1 MSSASRSRLQN
12 YVPAILFT
20 TYDGYYIYSPTKT
33 SQVAINKEDGVAIT
47 SNEGDVVYVA
57 KGATG
62 GELAYQ
68 VDKDNADELSKKE
81 SSAINGD
88 YTTNSNEAKPE
99 ANYMLKPFI
108 YYSAEYKEDKEDN
121 NFDVIASYSLDNY
134 LTVYGKKSTG
144 RKDSGDYV
152 TEEFTKSGYLIDTS
166 KIKLSGSI
174 LVKLLAKANN
184 DSNDPI
190 DQNSMS
196 ATDIEKY
203 SEIVTLNSDD
213 DDPKKEN
220 KNNVRYLAINVDDD
234 DTEAYNYINYYEYG
248 NNILKEGYG
257 KKYYPNQVR
266 QKNASEGDD
275 SLRAPI
281 RNQTGDEIISDT
293 LEINNLFN
301 QDEEY
306 KQYLLFNTNYKSISV
321 TYNGI
326 EITDPDAMEYY
337 IKAYFFTKWVQN
349 NLSDIKAKNCVQ
361 NYLGFEDMS
370 DNTKRSYTDFKD
382 DTTEIFKFEGENQ
395 DPEREESLYQ
405 QHKRAAI
412 KNSIQYNLN
421 SAISTFNDTYY
432 SLSAAYRLPVM
443 SETDWNNILNN
454 VCMVAFMQGLPTGT
468 ETFNSYAV
476 VKSTNNNT
484 AVSLDNMYF
493 VDGTKFNDGKTSY
506 HTYDC
511 PELKSSGAY
520 YADQSAEFK
529 YDARRI
535 LTKVDGEDTK
545 FVYCLYEDSTNTYY
559 EIETIDRED
568 KHKKGPQEIAN
579 MSSFTSIQIVGEIP
593 NDQIKNYEY
602 TAADGIK
609 KTINLTTLPNGSEP
623 IYLYDHKN
631 LDCYTC
637 SISKNYVPV
646 VKYYE
651 GDLRRTYT
659 TKDGELLIE
668 KTGGKRDFIYYST
681 GKTYAGTVDEKDM
694 PISVEELKR
703 RKTAVYT
710 YLAHIRN
717 NLYKTNDYI
726 NR

>member
-33 SQVAINKEDGVAIT
+33 SQVAINKDDGVAIT
-47 SNEGDVVYVA
+47 SSEGDVVYVD
-57 KGATG
+57 KDATG
-62 GELAYQ
+62 ELTYQ
-68 VDKDNADELSKKE
+68 VENNVVTKLSGE
-81 SSAINGD
+81 SSSDINKENN
-88 YTTNSNEAKPE
+88 YTTNSSDAKPE
-99 ANYMLKPFI
+99 TNYMLKPFI
-108 YYSAEYKEDKEDN
+108 YYSAEYKSSD
-121 NFDVIASYSLDNY
+121 FDVIASYSLDNY
-134 LTVYGKKSTG
+134 LTVYGTKSKQ
-144 RKDSGDYV
+144 RDSGDYV
-152 TEEFTKSGYLIDTS
+152 TDEFTKSGYLIDTS
-166 KIKLSGSI
+166 KIELSGSI
-174 LVKLLAKANN
+174 LVKLLAKADNN
-184 DSNDPI
+184 SNDP
-190 DQNSMS
+190 NSIS
-196 ATDIEKY
+196 ATDIEGY
-203 SEIVTLNSDD
+203 EEIATLNRSGA
-213 DDPKKEN
+213 ENEQN
-220 KNNVRYLAINVDDD
+220 KNNVRYFAINVNDD
-234 DTEAYNYINYYEYG
+234 EAYNYINYYEYG
-248 NNILKEGYG
+248 NNIVYN
-257 KKYYPNQVR
+257 KYEKIYSPNQVR
-266 QKNASEGDD
+266 RKDTSVGDN

-281 RNQTGDEIISDT
+281 RTQTGDEIISDT
-293 LEINNLFN
+293 LEINSFLN
-301 QDEEY
+301 QREEE
-306 KQYLLFNTNYKSISV
+306 KEYLLYNTNDYNTISV
-321 TYNGI
+321 KYNEI

-349 NLSDIKAKNCVQ
+349 NLGDIQAKDCVQ
-361 NYLGFEDMS
+361 DYLKFNDMS
-370 DNTKRSYTDFKD
+370 DNTKRSYTDFTD
-382 DTTEIFKFEGENQ
+382 DNTEIFNFTGENQ

-421 SAISTFNDTYY
+421 SAISTFNDTFYN
-432 SLSAAYRLPVM
+432 LSASYRLPVM

-476 VKSTNNNT
+476 VKSTNNNI